1 MTQDL
6 GGLLDKVPDA
16 LVGVDR
22 AGVIRY
28 FNTNAESLF
37 GYDRVELIGKHIE
50 TLVPDSV
57 KPVHPAHR
65 EKYFA
70 YVKAKRTEPAPDTAG
85 GKKAEAAPH
94 CLRGRK
100 RGGAEFPMNL
110 GLSTIDT
117 EDGVL
122 VIAAVRATTDPARAN
137 EKRERMSQLEVLVE
151 LSKDAVVSI
160 GPDGVITTWN
170 PAAEKMYGVSSD
182 EMIGQSGWLTS
193 PDHSPR

>member
-28 FNTNAESLF
+28 FNSNAESLF

-50 TLVPDSV
+50 KLVPDSV
-57 KPVHPAHR
+57 KRVHPAHR

-70 YVKAKRTEPAPDTAG
+70 YVKAKRTEPAPDTAA

-100 RGGAEFPMNL
+100 RDGAEFPMNL

-122 VIAAVRATTDPARAN
+122 VIAAVRDTTDHEKAN
-137 EKRERMSQLEVLVE
+137 LQRERMSQLEALVE
-151 LSKDAVVSI
+151 TSEDAVVSI

-170 PAAEKMYGVSSD
+170 PAAEKMYGVSS
-182 EMIGQSGWLTS
+182 EAMIGHSGWHLS
-193 PDHSPR
+193 PEHSPR

>member
-1 MTQDL
+1 
-6 GGLLDKVPDA
+6 
-16 LVGVDR
+16 
-22 AGVIRY
+22 
-28 FNTNAESLF
+28 
-37 GYDRVELIGKHIE
+37 
-50 TLVPDSV
+50 V

-70 YVKAKRTEPAPDTAG
+70 YVKAKRTEPVPETPAG
-85 GKKAEAAPH
+85 EKAEAAPH

-100 RGGAEFPMNL
+100 RDGAEFPMNL

-117 EDGVL
+117 EDGIL
-122 VIAAVRATTDPARAN
+122 VIAAVRDTTDSEKEN
-137 EKRERMSQLEVLVE
+137 EQRERMSQLEALVE
-151 LSKDAVVSI
+151 HSEDAVVSI

-170 PAAEKMYGVSSD
+170 PAAEKMYGVSSE